1 MGEGDTSQLSNERHE
16 DRPRR
21 QVHIGKQTAG
31 MYARWIGDRESLR
44 MVTLALIVGG
54 MAGLAG
60 VALRTS
66 VFALQGIFVFEEAP
80 VRALVGPYLSVFLP
94 AVGGL
99 IVGLLVVGL
108 AQEIKGAGVADVVRA
123 VRFQGSRMRA
133 WVAAVKV
140 VATSIAIGSGGSAGI
155 EGPIIQI
162 GSAIGSGVGQRLR
175 LSEDELRITLAAG
188 AAAGIASTFN
198 TPLAGVF
205 FALEVI
211 LVDFSSRSFGLVVL
225 ASVVANVVSRA
236 FLGGEPIFP
245 VPAHPLV
252 SPAELLLYLV
262 LGVAAALVGLAFI
275 LVLDQV
281 EAAFSRWQVP
291 AFAKP
296 AIGGLAVGI
305 LGLAFPQVLG
315 LGYRSIGEALSGGL
329 PVAVMAA
336 LIGVK
341 LVAVAL
347 TVGSGSSGGVIGPS
361 LYLGAMLGGT
371 AGSLFHGLLPQAT
384 AGSGAYALVGMAA
397 VFAATAQAPITAVF
411 TLFEMT
417 NDYYQILPLLVACS
431 ASAYLAHRASPH
443 TIYSRGLTRQGVD
456 LQTGRVSL
464 PPLHGTMYLHLV
476 VGGGFGAAGKRVQEL
491 DLPSEC
497 ILISIR
503 RRDGVVIPRGNT
515 ALRDGDRIIA
525 AATPETAAIVRQR
538 IEGEA

>member
-1 MGEGDTSQLSNERHE
+1 MN
-16 DRPRR
+16 
-21 QVHIGKQTAG
+21 
-31 MYARWIGDRESLR
+31 ARWIGDRESLG
-44 MVTLALIVGG
+44 MVALALIVGG
-54 MAGLAG
+54 MGGLAG
-60 VALRTS
+60 VALRAC
-66 VFALQGIFVFEEAP
+66 VFALQGMFVIEDAP
-80 VRALVGPYLSVFLP
+80 ARALLGPYLSVFFP

-99 IVGLLVVGL
+99 VVGILVVGL
-108 AQEIKGAGVADVVRA
+108 AQEVKGAGVADVVRA

-175 LSEDELRITLAAG
+175 LPEDEMRIALAAG
-188 AAAGIASTFN
+188 AAAGIAATFN
-198 TPLAGVF
+198 TPLAGIF

-225 ASVVANVVSRA
+225 ASVVANVVSRV

-245 VPAHPLV
+245 VSAHPLV

-281 EAAFSRWQVP
+281 EAAFYRWQVP
-291 AFAKP
+291 VFVKP
-296 AIGGLAVGI
+296 AIGALAVGI
-305 LGLAFPQVLG
+305 LGLGFPQILG
-315 LGYRSIGEALSGGL
+315 LGYRSIGDALSGEL
-329 PVAVMAA
+329 PVALMAT

-341 LVAVAL
+341 LAAVAL

-371 AGSLFHGLLPQAT
+371 AGSLIHGLLPQAT
-384 AGSGAYALVGMAA
+384 AGSGAYASVGMAA

-411 TLFEMT
+411 TIFEMT

-431 ASAYLAHRASPH
+431 TSAYLAHRVSPH
-443 TIYSRGLTRQGVD
+443 TIYSRSLQRQGID

-476 VGGGFGAAGKRVQEL
+476 VGKGSDAVGKRVKEL
-491 DLPSEC
+491 DLPPEC
-497 ILISIR
+497 ILISVR
-503 RRDGVVIPRGNT
+503 RRDEVVIPRGNT
-515 ALRDGDRIIA
+515 DLRAGDRIIA
-525 AATPETAAIVRQR
+525 AATPKTAAIVRHR
-538 IEGEA
+538 IEGQG